1 MGSRLGSWN
10 LHYACETRGCGDHE
24 AFFAHTL
31 EMKLDGLLNQ
41 AFYFLA
47 RISNRDNT
55 RKVWNVSA
63 PGSRSFLVNDG
74 VFHESSSF
82 RSNPALRRIA
92 FKGSNGYIFAGLAR
106 YRHYHALVRVPEL
119 PVTSS
124 GRLEPPTVRFQQVD
138 QISDLHTSHDSALE
152 FLVREDGGH
161 VESEPTEKRDS
172 VR

>member
-55 RKVWNVSA
+55 RKVWNVGA
-63 PGSRSFLVNDG
+63 PVSRSFLVDDR

-92 FKGSNGYIFAGLAR
+92 FKVPTGTSLPAWPGTVTTCPCAGAGTAGDFLGS
-106 YRHYHALVRVPEL
+106 
-119 PVTSS
+119 S
-124 GRLEPPTVRFQQVD
+124 
-138 QISDLHTSHDSALE
+138 
-152 FLVREDGGH
+152 
-161 VESEPTEKRDS
+161 
-172 VR
+172 